1 MINVRSY
8 QLWAFVGGFA
18 ITVLMFV
25 VARACSNFPGDEWIL
40 KASQRIEVDWLD
52 ALALG
57 LDEMGEV
64 PVLPALLGGS
74 ILALF
79 AARRRVESLMIVAS
93 LPFMVAGQLLK
104 LAVGRARP
112 EEMLAFAESAG
123 FGFPSGHSV
132 YAMLFGGL
140 MIFIAGRLIRNVWVR
155 RFVQGFVVLW
165 IVATGAS
172 RVYLGVHWPSDVV
185 GGFMFGAISLTL
197 IIAGRNTSN
206 SGRW

>member
-1 MINVRSY
+1 MINARSWRF
-8 QLWAFVGGFA
+8 WAFVVGFA
-18 ITVLMFV
+18 LTVSMFV
-25 VARACSNFPGDEWIL
+25 TARACSNFPSDEWIL
-40 KASQRIEVDWLD
+40 KASQHIEVDWLD

-74 ILALF
+74 ILVLF
-79 AARRRVESLMIVAS
+79 AARRWVESLMIVVS
-93 LPFMVAGQLLK
+93 LPFMAAGQLRK

-112 EEMLAFAESAG
+112 EEMLASAESAG

-140 MIFIAGRLIRNVWVR
+140 MIFIASGLIRNLWAR
-155 RFVQGFVVLW
+155 RFVQGSVALW

-197 IIAGRNTSN
+197 IIAVRNISN
-206 SGRW
+206 SKRL